1 MFFHH
6 TRHDGSCRKIS
17 KESLPHHLYSPPSGI
32 LLENNAG
39 IHTLFKFDPRHL
51 LSFCTHISTI
61 APSLFPWFFKLATAT
76 SGKVCSSLPA
86 CLLHLKGKRSQLW
99 MMTAKATLASS
110 VLSNERFKF
119 WNELDIK
126 KKYHQLKKLFREIRT
141 PFQLIY
147 KTLLP
152 FLPGLIKHAL
162 PQIQASTTIGH
173 NFSLNL
179 VSN

>member
-1 MFFHH
+1 MFSHH
-6 TRHDGSCRKIS
+6 TRHDGSCGKIS
-17 KESLPHHLYSPPSGI
+17 KGSLPHHLYSPPSGI

-51 LSFCTHISTI
+51 LSFCTHIYTI

-76 SGKVCSSLPA
+76 SGKVCDSLPA

-99 MMTAKATLASS
+99 MMTAKAILASS

-126 KKYHQLKKLFREIRT
+126 KILPTEKA
-141 PFQLIY
+141 FQRNQNSISAYL
-147 KTLLP
+147 
-152 FLPGLIKHAL
+152 
-162 PQIQASTTIGH
+162 QNSTA
-173 NFSLNL
+173 FSPWFN
-179 VSN
+179 

>member
-32 LLENNAG
+32 LSENNAG

-51 LSFCTHISTI
+51 LSFCTHISTV

-76 SGKVCSSLPA
+76 SGKVCCSLPA

-126 KKYHQLKKLFREIRT
+126 KK
-141 PFQLIY
+141 
-147 KTLLP
+147 
-152 FLPGLIKHAL
+152 
-162 PQIQASTTIGH
+162 TTNWKSFSEKSEVH
-173 NFSLNL
+173 FSLFTKLYCLFSL
-179 VSN
+179 V